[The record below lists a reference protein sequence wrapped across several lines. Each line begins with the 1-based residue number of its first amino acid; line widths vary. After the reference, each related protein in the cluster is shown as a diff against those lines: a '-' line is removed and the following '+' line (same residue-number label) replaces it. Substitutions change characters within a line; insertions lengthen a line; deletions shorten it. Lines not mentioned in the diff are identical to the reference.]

1 MEKVPVEVK
10 RRTVLS
16 LAVALG
22 AGSALAAG
30 AGASPASA
38 QVPASSLELLQPID
52 IPLTTIG
59 SEPAKLLRRY
69 RNVFGSLP
77 DPNAVFFRTTSGVLK
92 IAAASAGL
100 SDQVQII
107 DAASGRREAT
117 AVPFPGLG
125 GGAGSVVFE
134 PLGNTL
140 LAFGA
145 SAEVKRVSL
154 AGAVTTGYTASP
166 GTTNASY
173 SPATDSKGR
182 IWNGN
187 YPTGTASRFDPA
199 TGSVVHT
206 APLHAGAQY
215 VWSLAVDSN
224 DNVYAGTG
232 TKAPRIVTWHTD
244 NPGLLREIALPGAGA
259 VGFVRRIVAH
269 GGTLFVYF
277 DGADGGVKFGAY
289 DTQNARWMQ
298 VPWTWMPS
306 GRVTASSPGS
316 HDIYAV
322 WNTVGLHK
330 LMRIDSKT
338 LAAEFICLVPGT
350 ARSML
355 VEADAAG
362 TTVNILCGEDGRYQ
376 SVRVS
381 VPELKV
387 VASATVDFAV
397 AAFKIQTLIASS
409 TGSSLYFG
417 GYLGDGIGSV
427 DVGTRQTWRSGT
439 QTGIEQIEGML
450 QYDENSIYVGSY
462 TGGGLFRFNPVT
474 RSVKK
479 LLRLSDAYPQD
490 RPVAWAAAAGRVIAG
505 TVPSAGRTG
514 GSLAVINPGNDADI
528 VVVPAPVP
536 GQSVLGLIGEGDL
549 VYGTTG
555 IKGGYG
561 SVDDPKPA
569 HVFAWD
575 VRSKRTVWVR
585 SIAGEVEINT
595 PLLLRGVL
603 YVSTNNGVIRLNK
616 ASGSLVASFRLL
628 DREAKPGY
636 RTSSISQLPRTNS
649 IVHLCGGTVTVL
661 DPYNKTRHEIL
672 RGSYT
677 SMVVSRSGRLYF
689 AEAGSNIVEIDA
701 TQMTSIRSAADL
713 VTVGPDGWLYIT
725 RSLGA
730 GKYGKPFRANSAFA
744 GGVVRSCHVVDWNG
758 DGIFDVLTSRTD
770 GTLQLHRGVAAGG
783 FLPATTVGNSSWSTK
798 TLAVGMWGG
807 VLSVISADKVSG
819 TLQLWPVL
827 STGLLGQPSTIGS
840 GWGNRGFVMLVPS
853 RSTAA
858 ALIANQGGSLY
869 RYARVAG
876 GKVSTSP
883 TRLSSGAHTWMTT
896 FSPITGH
903 KEGYNGIAG
912 IDAAGQ
918 IRYFDVASSSVGSA
932 LSYPSPIYRHK
943 LASS

>member
-1 MEKVPVEVK
+1 MEKAPVEIK
-10 RRTVLS
+10 RRTILS
-16 LAVALG
+16 LAVGLG
-22 AGSALAAG
+22 AGSALGAG
-30 AGASPASA
+30 PGASPASA
-38 QVPASSLELLQPID
+38 QVPASSLELLHSID

-59 SEPAKLLRRY
+59 SEPAGLLRRY
-69 RNVFGSLP
+69 RSVFGSLA
-77 DPNAVFFRTTSGVLK
+77 DPNADFFRTKSGVLK

-107 DAASGRREAT
+107 DAASGRREVT

-125 GGAGSVVFE
+125 GGAASVIFDPV
-134 PLGNTL
+134 GNTL
-140 LAFGA
+140 LSFGA

-154 AGAVTTGYTASP
+154 AGVVTAGYTASP
-166 GTTNASY
+166 GTTSASY

-187 YPTGTASRFDPA
+187 YPTGTASRFDPT

-206 APLHAGAQY
+206 AQLHAGAQY
-215 VWSLAVDSN
+215 VRSLAVDSN

-232 TKAPRIVTWHTD
+232 TSGPRIVTWHAD
-244 NPGLLREIALPGAGA
+244 NPGSLREIALPGAGA
-259 VGFVRRIVAH
+259 VGFVFRIVAH
-269 GGTLFVYF
+269 GGTLFVYY
-277 DGADGGVKFGAY
+277 DGADGQVKFGAY
-289 DTQNARWMQ
+289 DIGNARWMQ

-316 HDIYAV
+316 QDIYAV

-330 LMRIDSKT
+330 LMRIDSRT
-338 LAAEFICLVPGT
+338 LSAEFICLVPGA

-362 TTVNILCGEDGRYQ
+362 TTVNILCGTDGRYE

-387 VASATVDFAV
+387 VASATVNFAV

-409 TGSSLYFG
+409 TSNSLYFG

-427 DVGTRQTWRSGT
+427 DATTRETWRSGT

-479 LLRLSDAYPQD
+479 LLRLSDTHPQD
-490 RPVAWAAAAGRVIAG
+490 RPVAWATAAGRVVAG
-505 TVPSAGRTG
+505 TVPIAGRTG
-514 GSLAVINPGNDADI
+514 GSLAVINPANDADI
-528 VVVPAPVP
+528 VVLPAPVP

-575 VRSKRTVWVR
+575 VARKRTVWVR
-585 SIAGEVEINT
+585 PVEGEVEINT

-616 ASGSLVASFRLL
+616 ASGSLVSSFSLL

-649 IVHLCGGTVTVL
+649 IVHICGGTVTVL

-689 AEAGSNIVEIDA
+689 AEAGANIVEIEA
-701 TQMTSIRSAADL
+701 TQKASIRSTADL

-744 GGVVRSCHVVDWNG
+744 GGVRSCHVVDWNG
-758 DGIFDVLTSRTD
+758 DGIFDVLTNRTD
-770 GTLQLHRGVAAGG
+770 GTLQLHRGVASGG
-783 FLPATTVGNSSWSTK
+783 FLPATIVGDSGWSTK
-798 TLAVGMWGG
+798 TLAVGLWGG
-807 VLSVISADKVSG
+807 ALSVISADKVSG

-840 GWGNRGFVMLVPS
+840 GWGGRGFVMLVPS

-869 RYARVAG
+869 RYARVEG

-883 TRLSSGAHTWMTT
+883 ARLSSGTHTWMTT

-903 KEGYNGIAG
+903 KDGYNGIAG
-912 IDAAGQ
+912 IDGAGQ
-918 IRYFDVASSSVGSA
+918 IRYFDVGPSSVGSA
-932 LSYPSPIYRHK
+932 LSYASPIYKHK